1 MSSSIRSQRTFKR
14 LLAETE
20 AAHGYLDRAVDA
32 RNDLIVK
39 LNLEKALA
47 SFGTVIT
54 GIECEPLE
62 PALAE
67 RVFAAQQ
74 GLQERILNV
83 ASAFADA

>member
-1 MSSSIRSQRTFKR
+1 MTPSPRSQRTFRR

-47 SFGTVIT
+47 SFGAVIS

-67 RVFAAQQ
+67 QVFAAQQ
-74 GLQERILNV
+74 GLQERLLNV
-83 ASAFADA
+83 ANAFADA